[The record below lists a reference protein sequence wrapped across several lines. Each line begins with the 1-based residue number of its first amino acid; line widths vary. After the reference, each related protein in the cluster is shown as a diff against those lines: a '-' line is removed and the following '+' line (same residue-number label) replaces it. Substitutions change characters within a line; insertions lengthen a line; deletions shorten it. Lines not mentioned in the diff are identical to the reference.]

1 MSAFDGWDLSPA
13 VREYLAF
20 HSARY
25 EALLDTVR
33 ALPAPRSVLDAG
45 TFLQTELFRLEWP
58 DALVHTLG
66 EPWTTSGWGSVR
78 EGERHWAFDLNDLQ
92 FSERRPP
99 DIGPV
104 DLVVLA
110 EVIEHLY
117 TAPAVV
123 LGAVREWLA
132 PGGYVVVQ
140 TPNAA
145 RLEARLRL
153 LRGRHPYEM
162 IRPVRENPGHFREL
176 TVAELR
182 AVAAEAGFTVESLTV
197 SNYFGLSSPRRRA
210 VKRAT
215 GLAPATLRDGITAV
229 LSARP

>member
-1 MSAFDGWDLSPA
+1 

-25 EALLDTVR
+25 DTLLATLR
-33 ALPAPRSVLDAG
+33 ALPAPKTVLDVG
-45 TFLQTELFRLEWP
+45 TFLQTEMLRRQWP
-58 DALVHTLG
+58 DALVHTTG
-66 EPWTTSGWGSVR
+66 EAWTTEGWGRVR
-78 EGERHWAFDLNDLQ
+78 DGERHFAFDLNDLQ
-92 FSERRPP
+92 FPDRRPQV
-99 DIGPV
+99 GPV
-104 DLVVLA
+104 DLVVMA

-123 LGAVREWLA
+123 LSAVRDWLA
-132 PGGYVVVQ
+132 PAGRVLVQ

-162 IRPVRENPGHFREL
+162 IRPERENPGHFREL
-176 TVAELR
+176 TVGELR

-197 SNYFGLSSPRRRA
+197 SNYFGLTSPRRRA

-215 GLAPATLRDGITAV
+215 ALLGPTLRDGITAV
-229 LSARP
+229 LCA

>member
-1 MSAFDGWDLSPA
+1 MTAFPDWDLAPA
-13 VREYLAF
+13 VRSYEAF
-20 HSARY
+20 HAARY
-25 EALLDTVR
+25 ETLLATVR
-33 ALPAPRSVLDAG
+33 ALPVPGTVLDVG
-45 TFLQTELFRLEWP
+45 TFLQTELFRREWP

-66 EPWTTSGWGSVR
+66 EPWTTSGWGTVR
-78 EGERHWAFDLNDLQ
+78 DGERHWAYDLNDLQ
-92 FSERRPP
+92 FPDRRP

-104 DLVVLA
+104 DLVVMA

-132 PGGYVVVQ
+132 PGGRVVIQ

-162 IRPVRENPGHFREL
+162 IRPERENPGHFREL
-176 TVAELR
+176 TVGELR
-182 AVAAEAGFTVESLTV
+182 SVAAEAGFTVESLGV
-197 SNYFGLSSPRRRA
+197 GNYFGLTSPRRRA
-210 VKRAT
+210 LKRAT
-215 GLAPATLRDGITAV
+215 ALLPATLRDGINAV
-229 LSARP
+229 LR